1 MATLAS
7 YLDEQGYV
15 LHITSQLA
23 ATYADVGTY
32 SLGTQTAS
40 GTPGT
45 VTASGITQAYAVVD
59 VAGEA
64 LIEAGLL
71 ATGQPVVVD
80 FPFTVEGFET
90 GSPKVIPQGVGGQGA
105 SQRIRGKR
113 KSKPEEYAG
122 PKLNKAIESAL
133 ETPQPEPVI
142 EVAVAAEPDPLPQPE
157 TPQPL
162 APVEVVSEPVVDPE
176 PVAYT
181 PPPETVLKDGKK
193 LAETRAELVETFLA
207 RLEARREAVQLIEE
221 PDAPDFDD
229 EQDAMDALNALM
241 SINELEAA

>member
-32 SLGTQTAS
+32 TLGNQTAS
-40 GTPGT
+40 GTPGV
-45 VTASGITQAYAVVD
+45 VTASGIAQAYAVVD

-71 ATGQPVVVD
+71 ATGQPVVVN
-80 FPFTVEGFET
+80 FPFTIEEFET
-90 GSPKVIPQGVGGQGA
+90 SPKVVPQGVGGQGA

-113 KSKPEEYAG
+113 KSKPDEYAG
-122 PKLNKAIESAL
+122 PKLNKAIEAAL
-133 ETPQPEPVI
+133 EPPQPEPVI
-142 EVAVAAEPDPLPQPE
+142 EVAVAAEPDSLPQPE
-157 TPQPL
+157 TPPQP
-162 APVEVVSEPVVDPE
+162 APVAVVSEPVPDPE
-176 PVAYT
+176 PVAYK
-181 PPPETVLKDGKK
+181 PPAETILEDGKK
-193 LAETRAELVETFLA
+193 LAETRAALVETFLA

-221 PDAPDFDD
+221 PDTLEFDD

-241 SINELEAA
+241 SLNELEAA